1 MWSYDDLVI
10 FIKVIE
16 EGNFINTAK
25 KLDLPAST
33 VSRRILRLEKALDT
47 KLINRNPR
55 TFKATEA
62 GLKIFE
68 HCSTNVNAIEQSIQ
82 CITDSACGTGGKLTI
97 TAPVFLAQELL
108 KDWIIEFQLEHRD
121 IELNICSDNRL
132 KDLVKDD
139 VDLALRI
146 GPLDDSSLVAIKLW
160 DIESCV
166 FGSEE
171 YLAKHPTISKPE
183 DLYAHTC
190 LFFRAAKEKWGFQ
203 HNKSKDIESIK
214 PNGKF
219 FMNDIRTIVK
229 ATEEGLG
236 LACLPSFAVEN
247 CKHSIESRKKL
258 IPVLRNYTIHPER
271 SVYAVYHD
279 RRFLS
284 KNARLFL
291 EHMKTKFL
299 QLNSCKA
306 GLNKLGSCSMEPI

>member
-25 KLDLPAST
+25 KLDLPVST
-33 VSRRILRLEKALDT
+33 VSRRILRLEKAINT

-55 TFKATEA
+55 AFKPTEA
-62 GLKIFE
+62 GLKVFE
-68 HCSTNVNAIEQSIQ
+68 QCSSNVSAIEQSMQ
-82 CITDSACGTGGKLTI
+82 RITDSAYGTGGKLTI

-108 KDWIIEFQLEHRD
+108 KDWIIEFQLKYRD
-121 IELNICSDNRL
+121 IELNIFSDNRL
-132 KDLVKDD
+132 KDLIRDD

-160 DIESCV
+160 DIETSI

-171 YLAKHPTISKPE
+171 YLAKHPTITKPE

-190 LFFRAAKEKWGFQ
+190 LFFRGTKEKWGFQ
-203 HNKSKDIESIK
+203 NNRSKDIESIK
-214 PNGKF
+214 PSGKF

-236 LACLPSFAVEN
+236 LACLPSFAVECGDN
-247 CKHSIESRKKL
+247 HIDSSKKL
-258 IPVLRNYTIHPER
+258 RPVLSNYTIHPER

-284 KNARLFL
+284 ENARLFL
-291 EHMKTKFL
+291 EHMKAKFL
-299 QLNSCKA
+299 QLSSRK
-306 GLNKLGSCSMEPI
+306 KT